1 MELVERP
8 GEGEN
13 KKKEVI
19 ELVDSILD
27 DLNIDIPRDIL
38 EIILSPAID
47 YLSAIMFGWFFER
60 RIISSSLF
68 YLYGILM
75 YI

>member
-1 MELVERP
+1 
-8 GEGEN
+8 
-13 KKKEVI
+13 
-19 ELVDSILD
+19 
-27 DLNIDIPRDIL
+27 
-38 EIILSPAID
+38 
-47 YLSAIMFGWFFER
+47 MFGWFFER

>member
-1 MELVERP
+1 MLWNIIRLFMELVERP

-19 ELVDSILD
+19 ELVDCILD
-27 DLNIDIPRDIL
+27 DLNIEIPREFL

-47 YLSAIMFGWFFER
+47 YLATVMF
-60 RIISSSLF
+60 
-68 YLYGILM
+68 
-75 YI
+75 

>member
-47 YLSAIMFGWFFER
+47 YLSAIMFG
-60 RIISSSLF
+60 
-68 YLYGILM
+68 
-75 YI
+75 

>member
-47 YLSAIMFGWFFER
+47 YLSAVMFGWFFLR
-60 RIISSSLF
+60 
-68 YLYGILM
+68 GG
-75 YI
+75 

>member
-1 MELVERP
+1 MFWNVVSLFMELVERP

-19 ELVDSILD
+19 ELVDEILD

-47 YLSAIMFGWFFER
+47 YLSAIMFG
-60 RIISSSLF
+60 
-68 YLYGILM
+68 
-75 YI
+75 

>member
-1 MELVERP
+1 MLWNIVRLFMELVERP
-8 GEGEN
+8 GEGKD

-38 EIILSPAID
+38 EFILSPAID
-47 YLSAIMFGWFFER
+47 YLAAIMF
-60 RIISSSLF
+60 
-68 YLYGILM
+68 
-75 YI
+75 

>member
-1 MELVERP
+1 MFWNIVRLVMELVERP

-47 YLSAIMFGWFFER
+47 YLSAIMFG
-60 RIISSSLF
+60 
-68 YLYGILM
+68 
-75 YI
+75 

>member
-1 MELVERP
+1 MFWNIVRLFMELVERP

-19 ELVDSILD
+19 ELVDEILD

-47 YLSAIMFGWFFER
+47 YLSAIMFG
-60 RIISSSLF
+60 
-68 YLYGILM
+68 
-75 YI
+75 

>member
-1 MELVERP
+1 MERRGIMLWNIVRLFMELVERP

-47 YLSAIMFGWFFER
+47 YLSAIMFG
-60 RIISSSLF
+60 
-68 YLYGILM
+68 
-75 YI
+75 